1 MRFLTSH
8 VTLVWFGKGVLHLIS
23 DDIFFW
29 PTSRKVLTSF
39 QTFCPV
45 GVQIAQMV
53 VHFAHFQVQARKG
66 GILGWAWICF
76 VYANRHIPERGV

>member
-53 VHFAHFQVQARKG
+53 VHFTLFKVQARKRG
-66 GILGWAWICF
+66 VLGWICGCL
-76 VYANRHIPERGV
+76 VYVYIPERGVR